1 MSFITWY
8 LLIRWCLIE
17 KFNRIGN
24 VSLIVVDGISIQDYL
39 ENVDYLP
46 GLNQFSIKVDVISTH
61 SYDGDVVTDISA
73 VSLSDSDRASLIRS
87 KLHLSIE
94 KSRNDGRQFLNA
106 KFLRRLKSKIQNC
119 IELDWNLER
128 AICSQPNVTK

>member
-1 MSFITWY
+1 MRFLNETTIIGTIYNVS
-8 LLIRWCLIE
+8 LLNRWCLIE

-24 VSLIVVDGISIQDYL
+24 VSLIVVDGLSIQDYL
-39 ENVDYLP
+39 ENAEYLP

-87 KLHLSIE
+87 KLHSVIK
-94 KSRNDGRQFLNA
+94 KSTNDGWKFLNA
-106 KFLRRLKSKIQNC
+106 KILDKE
-119 IELDWNLER
+119 IEN
-128 AICSQPNVTK
+128 